1 MNRTNRQ
8 RFADLLLNESRVKY
22 PNLPDHARAITVP
35 SDSSTNGLTKCVI
48 KWIEL
53 NGYQAE
59 RINST
64 GRYIDDRK
72 IVTNVVGQQ
81 ALIGSGKWIKSSGTV
96 GTADISSVING
107 RSVKIEIKF
116 GKDRQSQAQKDYQ
129 AAIERAGGIYIIV
142 REFDGF
148 VEWWDAYIKT

>member
-1 MNRTNRQ
+1 MTRTNRQ
-8 RFADLLLNESRVKY
+8 RFADLLLEESRQKY

-35 SDSSTNGLTKCVI
+35 SDNSTNGLTKSVI

-64 GRYIDDRK
+64 GRYIDNRK
-72 IVTNVVGQQ
+72 VVTNVVGQQ

-96 GTADISSVING
+96 GTADISSVIKG

-116 GKDRQSQAQKDYQ
+116 GKDSQSSKQKDYQ

-142 REFDGF
+142 RDFDGF
-148 VEWWDAYIKT
+148 LEWWDKHLL

>member
-1 MNRTNRQ
+1 MTRTNRQ
-8 RFADLLLNESRVKY
+8 RFADLLLDESRQKY

-35 SDSSTNGLTKCVI
+35 SDASTNGLTKCVI

-64 GRYIDDRK
+64 GRYIDTRK
-72 IVTNVVGQQ
+72 VVTNVVGQQ
-81 ALIGSGKWIKSSGTV
+81 ALIGSGKWIKSSGKV
-96 GTADISSVING
+96 GTADISSVIKG

-129 AAIERAGGIYIIV
+129 AAIERAGGVYLIV
-142 REFDGF
+142 RDFDGF
-148 VEWWDAYIKT
+148 LEWWDSNIQ

>member
-1 MNRTNRQ
+1 MTRTNRQ
-8 RFADLLLNESRVKY
+8 RFADLLLEESRQKY
-22 PNLPDHARAITVP
+22 PNLPDYARAITVP
-35 SDSSTNGLTKCVI
+35 SDSTTNGLTKCVI

-64 GRYIDDRK
+64 GRYIDTRK
-72 IVTNVVGQQ
+72 VVTNVVGQQ

-96 GTADISSVING
+96 GTADISSVIKG

-116 GKDRQSQAQKDYQ
+116 GKDRQSPEQKDYQ
-129 AAIERAGGIYIIV
+129 AAIERAGGVYLIV
-142 REFDGF
+142 RDFDRF
-148 VEWWDAYIKT
+148 VEWLDRTL